1 MGTQDF
7 AHVEVPQTED
17 APPPL
22 YTKGMLLSI
31 ASVVIVLGSFV
42 GGFWLGQKRGIEVA
56 SGEDKARLEK
66 ILHKQESELVKLR
79 EIAAIKAKPKVSTT
93 QVGELTFYNELPK
106 QSAQP
111 TPLHGQSNVLSKQAS
126 VIAHAQSDDTHKE
139 AVRKMIE
146 KELQQSMREE
156 ELQQSRKE
164 VVQPIASKSTA
175 SATTGFMLQVA
186 SFQKKNDAD
195 TFASKLKAKG
205 FESTVKRV
213 KLNNLGIWY
222 RIYMDGF
229 ATRKDANTERVRLEK
244 MMKVKALVVKS
255 GG

>member
-7 AHVEVPQTED
+7 AHVEAPQTED

-31 ASVVIVLGSFV
+31 ASVAIVLGSFV

-66 ILHKQESELVKLR
+66 KLHQQENELVKLR
-79 EIAAIKAKPKVSTT
+79 EMAAIKAKPKVSTT

-111 TPLHGQSNVLSKQAS
+111 TPLHGQSNAVSKQKSA
-126 VIAHAQSDDTHKE
+126 IAHVQSDNAHKE

-146 KELQQSMREE
+146 KELQQSMRED

-164 VVQPIASKSTA
+164 VVQPITSKSTA
-175 SATTGFMLQVA
+175 IATTGFMLQVA
-186 SFQKKNDAD
+186 SYQKKDDAD
-195 TFASKLKAKG
+195 AFASKLKAKG

-222 RIYMDGF
+222 RIYVGDF
-229 ATRKDANTERVRLEK
+229 ATRQDANMERTKLEK
-244 MMKVKALVVKS
+244 MMNVKALVVKR